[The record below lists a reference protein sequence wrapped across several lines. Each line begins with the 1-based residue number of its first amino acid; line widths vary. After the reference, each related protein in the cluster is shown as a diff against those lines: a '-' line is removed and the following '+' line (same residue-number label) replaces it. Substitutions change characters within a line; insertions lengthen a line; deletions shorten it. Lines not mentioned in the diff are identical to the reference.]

1 MRCVFP
7 LLRATLPQLFA
18 PTESLVEVDSN
29 NFLQTDRSVS
39 RTGTRTLRSHDG
51 CPD

>member
-7 LLRATLPQLFA
+7 LLRATLPKLFA
-18 PTESLVEVDSN
+18 STESLVEVDSN
-29 NFLQTDRSVS
+29 NSSYRPQRLAHWHA
-39 RTGTRTLRSHDG
+39 TLRSHDG